1 MIARDVGPSEYLR
14 PGQPSGGLLRLFHVP
29 RSRPDATCKGWDVRW
44 RLYRYQSQH
53 TFATSMSATARKGG
67 PLRPVHAMRPRN
79 GFPYVRSRF
88 CVFAQLTH
96 GLGKIPF
103 RIDIRS
109 AENDELVWATETR
122 KLTFETRHSL
132 VQVAMYIEGCRFE
145 RPGVYL
151 VELFCDNIWVSDTE
165 LLLR

>member
-1 MIARDVGPSEYLR
+1 MAIVPVPKSTYLCD
-14 PGQPSGGLLRLFHVP
+14 FHVGHSDG
-29 RSRPDATCKGWDVRW
+29 RAD
-44 RLYRYQSQH
+44 LYGL
-53 TFATSMSATARKGG
+53 FN
-67 PLRPVHAMRPRN
+67 AMRPRN

-88 CVFAQLTH
+88 CVFAQLTN

-122 KLTFETRHSL
+122 ELTFETRHSL
-132 VQVAMYIEGCRFE
+132 VQVAMYIQGCRFE